1 MSFTNGTLDGIVRGT
16 SPLMLNSEMSFSM
29 MHFVVV
35 LFVADL
41 FEYLGI
47 ALDMDSSVDFDGTD
61 VVEFGMEQREVVLG
75 GVGLTFGPSFETTRV
90 SSCSVSLKNAH
101 LCCHI
106 HFLALYLSFHTPVHM
121 NQFHFL
127 VSLDLIV

>member
-1 MSFTNGTLDGIVRGT
+1 MDVDGLVDIT
-16 SPLMLNSEMSFSM
+16 
-29 MHFVVV
+29 
-35 LFVADL
+35 VASCPVA
-41 FEYLGI
+41 E
-47 ALDMDSSVDFDGTD
+47 
-61 VVEFGMEQREVVLG
+61 EHGMEQREVVLG
-75 GVGLTFGPSFETTRV
+75 GVGSTFGPSFETTRV
-90 SSCSVSLKNAH
+90 SSCLVSLKNAH